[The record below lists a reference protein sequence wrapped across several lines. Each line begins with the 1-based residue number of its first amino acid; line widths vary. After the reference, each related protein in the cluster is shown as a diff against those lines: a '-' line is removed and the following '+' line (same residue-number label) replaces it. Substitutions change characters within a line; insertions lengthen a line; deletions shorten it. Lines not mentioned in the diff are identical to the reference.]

1 MEEERA
7 IRRHQREVRACSEG
21 CVRIEHAMALALH
34 TLRLAPEWTEE
45 RIQEE
50 IDALRHQVLARHF
63 PP

>member
-1 MEEERA
+1 
-7 IRRHQREVRACSEG
+7 
-21 CVRIEHAMALALH
+21 VRIEHAMALALH